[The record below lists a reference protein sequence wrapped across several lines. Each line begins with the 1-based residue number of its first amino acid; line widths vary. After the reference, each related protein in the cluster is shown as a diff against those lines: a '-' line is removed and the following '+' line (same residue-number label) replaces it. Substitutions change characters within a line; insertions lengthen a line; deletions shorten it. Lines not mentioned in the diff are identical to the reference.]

1 MINVSIV
8 TLAYGKKVLFKIDRR
23 MGLFDEYLEKSDG
36 ERMKVN
42 LAIAC

>member
-1 MINVSIV
+1 MINVSNV

-23 MGLFDEYLEKSDG
+23 MGFDEYLENSDG
-36 ERMKVN
+36 ERIQVN